1 MPTLPLYS
9 PLLILLVTALA
20 CWGGILVPLLRRW
33 VGWAATLGVA
43 VALLGYVASDGV
55 GVAAH
60 WFAAPNGDVALKL
73 MSDSLN
79 QPFALATLI
88 LGGLALLGSIGGE
101 AHGAGFYPFA
111 LLLLTGLL
119 GLYLAAD
126 LLLAVLGWGVAASAS
141 WLLVAN
147 SGARAEA
154 QGRAA
159 GATLA
164 GLLLLGGV
172 AYLGRL
178 NGGQLDYAALVP
190 ATLVAT
196 VPLALLLAGTLV
208 GAAQYPLLWVAG
220 GEARPHWASRALV
233 FGLGLGLPE
242 VYLAL
247 RVQQIAA
254 RSLSLPDWWFTT
266 LAIVGGLTA
275 LLGGCFAL
283 RSATA
288 GDAFSALAVAGS
300 GLAFWAISL
309 NTPGATAAALLL
321 AIGLAAGR
329 VTLAVGLAAGQRVT
343 AIVGGLTLALLP
355 PFGGFIGLWLL
366 FNASLLAGNRLG
378 LFLIAGFVL
387 LTLPAAAALVAEA
400 RGMAVLPTEGEP
412 LQPPARRL
420 PAIAAPVALLG
431 LAAFS
436 LGLSLDASLLEWMVQ
451 PPLAPLAA
459 LAAQSQASFN
469 LATMGGQWPTLAVAL
484 ALGVG
489 LLLWLALA
497 IRARAVPAPPIEA
510 EGMSALDVLAPF
522 DLYLRPL
529 RWLEPRTWAGWLG
542 QAGSFVE
549 GGLAHLDQVLEG
561 RYYILVSALLLLVAL
576 LVISR

>member
-1 MPTLPLYS
+1 MT
-9 PLLILLVTALA
+9 
-20 CWGGILVPLLRRW
+20 
-33 VGWAATLGVA
+33 
-43 VALLGYVASDGV
+43 
-55 GVAAH
+55 
-60 WFAAPNGDVALKL
+60 
-73 MSDSLN
+73 
-79 QPFALATLI
+79 LAT
-88 LGGLALLGSIGGE
+88 
-101 AHGAGFYPFA
+101 
-111 LLLLTGLL
+111 
-119 GLYLAAD
+119 
-126 LLLAVLGWGVAASAS
+126 
-141 WLLVAN
+141 
-147 SGARAEA
+147 
-154 QGRAA
+154 
-159 GATLA
+159 
-164 GLLLLGGV
+164 
-172 AYLGRL
+172 
-178 NGGQLDYAALVP
+178 
-190 ATLVAT
+190 
-196 VPLALLLAGTLV
+196 
-208 GAAQYPLLWVAG
+208 
-220 GEARPHWASRALV
+220 
-233 FGLGLGLPE
+233 
-242 VYLAL
+242 
-247 RVQQIAA
+247 
-254 RSLSLPDWWFTT
+254 
-266 LAIVGGLTA
+266 
-275 LLGGCFAL
+275 
-283 RSATA
+283 
-288 GDAFSALAVAGS
+288 
-300 GLAFWAISL
+300 
-309 NTPGATAAALLL
+309 
-321 AIGLAAGR
+321 
-329 VTLAVGLAAGQRVT
+329 GLAAGQRVT